1 MSLSGPRLS
10 WPSDRSAYL
19 AADWCPRCGIYG
31 DGRPCRGKDDREV
44 EGNHP
49 ERGERA
55 EAKRLYAGREGE
67 RIEEEAREREA
78 LVRNA
83 EAL

>member
-1 MSLSGPRLS
+1 MSLTGPRLS

-19 AADWCPRCGIYG
+19 AGDWCPRCGIYG
-31 DGRPCRGKDDREV
+31 VRPCRDKNDRVV

-49 ERGERA
+49 ERAERA
-55 EAKRLYAGREGE
+55 EAKRLYADREGE
-67 RIEEEAREREA
+67 RLEEEAREREA
-78 LVRNA
+78 LARNA

>member
-1 MSLSGPRLS
+1 MSLAGPRLS

-19 AADWCPRCGIYG
+19 AADWCPQCGIYG
-31 DGRPCRGKDDREV
+31 DGSPCRDENDREV
-44 EGNHP
+44 KGDHP
-49 ERGERA
+49 ERRERA
-55 EAKRLYAGREGE
+55 EAKLLYAGREGE
-67 RIEEEAREREA
+67 RLEEEARDREA